1 MSTHRNLRPS
11 QLRSR
16 SQCTDPVVGNILA
29 GWRFDISGLSEGM
42 RGDYDQHL
50 AECRSCRRRQ
60 TVARVIDGLLIGIST
75 LSFVAFLLAAIVIH
89 RIELLYHLGN
99 FHVELHHTAIAISLE
114 AVAVAG
120 VVISILLWLL
130 VAIAT
135 PLPALVGSYVE
146 RRLPAEMRDRR
157 SKRAA

>member
-1 MSTHRNLRPS
+1 MRPPQLRP
-11 QLRSR
+11 R

-29 GWRFDISGLSEGM
+29 GWRFDISGLSPGM

-50 AECRSCRRRQ
+50 EECRSCHRRQ

-89 RIELLYHLGN
+89 RFEELYHLGN

-114 AVAVAG
+114 AVALAG

-135 PLPALVGSYVE
+135 PLPTLVGSYVE
-146 RRLPAEMRDRR
+146 RRLPAEIRDRLP
-157 SKRAA
+157 KRAA